1 MAQSTVTPSNI
12 KLFLRKLAISDSKA
26 ITLQSINGMI
36 NWLTRDALY
45 DLQLNWEHNISIMD
59 DFLGQATR
67 LLAAATCPAKNLTTV
82 YGNAPPPVELAQ
94 SITTITK
101 LSILFFRKLL
111 RSAIKQITAQ
121 SFTTIDSNPMR
132 ALTRAAEDLCWNV
145 EGLVDVLG
153 YARVW
158 TSGILEIIEGTEGR
172 FEGVIRLITSN
183 IFPLIPGGDNPCS
196 VNYLNAWLADWRKL
210 FYAET
215 ERLCSSWFSM
225 LVTWLANWN
234 NLFLT
239 ATKNCISAAERVIYG
254 TNQAFDMIN
263 RTIKWLQGHEFCN
276 IREDWDRFVPD
287 LNSGETFDI
296 IIESM
301 NQVLLEFDNY
311 MILVVFYILP
321 LIPSQVNC
329 SSSETSL
336 ATWLTKLGIT
346 QSQEGPT
353 PQFITG
359 STLSNSTAEVLDSIT
374 RIIKWLKGNELDNI
388 QMDWEHHIANIDRSL
403 GRTLRYE
410 RGYYE
415 ERLDGLLM
423 GVLHQ
428 FDTVMRLIILY
439 ILPLIPQDPSSEQNL
454 MAWLVDWNNLFLDAN
469 KRCIRAYET
478 YGEIA
483 ATPSAELI
491 NWKRGLV
498 TLIATQA
505 VDKID
510 GVIKWLTG
518 HEFNN
523 IREDWEDYLPGINSV
538 LFGVTRLINPT
549 NDSDDHDGDGNESEK
564 LLRSGMKE
572 TPLQSF
578 TEMSSHQIDTL
589 GESARSVLYNL
600 SQIRDAL
607 RNNDVENGDT
617 EYIVNYMNEVLSDF
631 DTSRLLVVF
640 YVLPLIPDQ
649 VNHPSSQNPLT
660 TWLVDWNHLLL
671 IAVQNC
677 ISAVKLL

>member
-1 MAQSTVTPSNI
+1 LFKDCSDLVKAAKLPLSSRFRHPSDYYHTQ
-12 KLFLRKLAISDSKA
+12 AISDSKA

-239 ATKNCISAAERVIYG
+239 ATKNCISAAESYNLHRAVLLPLLEWPNRGRVIYG

-263 RTIKWLQGHEFCN
+263 RTIKWLQGHEFYN

-287 LNSGETFDI
+287 LNS
-296 IIESM
+296 
-301 NQVLLEFDNY
+301 VLLEFDNY

-321 LIPSQVNC
+321 LIPGQVHN
-329 SSSETSL
+329 SSSQTSLTTWLVNWKHLFLIATKDFISAAKLLRLIYGTNEAFGMINRAIKWLKGHEFYNIRENWKYFVPDLNSILLEFDKNMLLVLLYILPLIPGQDNSSSQTSL

-346 QSQEGPT
+346 QSQEG
-353 PQFITG
+353 
-359 STLSNSTAEVLDSIT
+359 TLSNSTAEVLDSISC
-374 RIIKWLKGNELDNI
+374 IIKWLKGNELDNI

-410 RGYYE
+410 IGYYE
-415 ERLDGLLM
+415 ERLNGLLM

-469 KRCIRAYET
+469 KRCIRAYEP
-478 YGEIA
+478 YGEMLGDA
-483 ATPSAELI
+483 D
-491 NWKRGLV
+491 R
-498 TLIATQA
+498 
-505 VDKID
+505 
-510 GVIKWLTG
+510 
-518 HEFNN
+518 
-523 IREDWEDYLPGINSV
+523 NS
-538 LFGVTRLINPT
+538 
-549 NDSDDHDGDGNESEK
+549 
-564 LLRSGMKE
+564 SGG
-572 TPLQSF
+572 Q
-578 TEMSSHQIDTL
+578 D
-589 GESARSVLYNL
+589 RR
-600 SQIRDAL
+600 RDQM
-607 RNNDVENGDT
+607 NGDT